1 MIGRRL
7 FDVLTMERSTVHAK
21 GSNRRYVPGPSSPP
35 STVVLLGTGAVEH
48 SWSPVRNALL
58 SIHPLVPVG
67 EENLAFADIVY
78 DLRHRA
84 NIAGRWRFGL
94 PGMSTGMKRALGTM
108 LERYRDLPPQ
118 SFENLLRLLLRGLL
132 SVRPFVSELGRRLT
146 ESDYVVLTT
155 NWDFVLETEFVDRP
169 VLHIYGDIDDGEGLY
184 LPAEMAWE
192 PYRELKWHAIYTG
205 TSPPRP
211 WQLWRRRLVRYPDLW
226 STLSK
231 ANWILSRVDRII
243 VGGLSFSPL
252 DAELGGLIKSA
263 VDGGRRR
270 VRELIVIDPESQ
282 PVAQRIQY
290 HARGAIEHIRCIAP
304 EAAASL

>member
-1 MIGRRL
+1 
-7 FDVLTMERSTVHAK
+7 
-21 GSNRRYVPGPSSPP
+21 
-35 STVVLLGTGAVEH
+35 
-48 SWSPVRNALL
+48 
-58 SIHPLVPVG
+58 
-67 EENLAFADIVY
+67 
-78 DLRHRA
+78 
-84 NIAGRWRFGL
+84 
-94 PGMSTGMKRALGTM
+94 MSTGMKRALGTM
-108 LERYRDLPPQ
+108 LERYQDLTAAIVRELTAA
-118 SFENLLRLLLRGLL
+118 SVAGSLH
-132 SVRPFVSELGRRLT
+132 VRPFVSELGLRLT

-169 VLHIYGDIDDGEGLY
+169 VLHIHGDIGDSEGLY

-205 TSPPRP
+205 TAPPRP

-226 STLSK
+226 STLSQ

-290 HARGAIEHIRCIAP
+290 HARGAIEHIRCMPP